1 MSGSLEDAASSHLNN
16 RHRQQVVDYLK
27 YFRTKREQHLREMQ
41 RTFDEVKDTRLLED
55 VYTHEDVVDIFDA
68 LQVLLKS
75 NTSDELA
82 NFTHTSVLFIRQL
95 FLQAEGHNIQ
105 LRIDTSKL
113 DDEVLLKDIDQM
125 DSVKEATVNIAN
137 LPPPSKVRLGA
148 ISGGVVD
155 TNLVTQIKE
164 LTAENARSQQRID
177 ALKAQLAELSQKN
190 SKLDDQLAH
199 QDAEL
204 RTFKDGAS
212 RSSPGEAAQ
221 LTAQLAEARAELADT
236 RKLLDAKVSAT
247 TQFQELRKIVA
258 RKNAQI
264 KTMKAR
270 LAEVDPSFSMDSIA

>member
-113 DDEVLLKDIDQM
+113 DDEY
-125 DSVKEATVNIAN
+125 
-137 LPPPSKVRLGA
+137 
-148 ISGGVVD
+148 
-155 TNLVTQIKE
+155 
-164 LTAENARSQQRID
+164 
-177 ALKAQLAELSQKN
+177 
-190 SKLDDQLAH
+190 
-199 QDAEL
+199 
-204 RTFKDGAS
+204 
-212 RSSPGEAAQ
+212 
-221 LTAQLAEARAELADT
+221 
-236 RKLLDAKVSAT
+236 
-247 TQFQELRKIVA
+247 
-258 RKNAQI
+258 
-264 KTMKAR
+264 
-270 LAEVDPSFSMDSIA
+270 